1 MTKARSNASSP
12 NALGDLVV
20 GTGTGTASVLSIGA
34 DGSIPVAN
42 SSATTGFNWAGPL
55 FAAGKNKVMNGDFS
69 IWQRG
74 TSFSD
79 VAGGPAIADRWTV
92 YAPGGSPAASVS
104 RQTFTPGT
112 APVAGYEG
120 QYYCRVATG
129 SGTTYFQIWQPIE
142 NVQTFAGQTVTVSFW
157 AKASSSVVVRPL
169 LQQVF
174 GTSGSAGVTTTGTNH
189 TLTTTWTRYSQT
201 LTLPSIA
208 GKTIDTSGTNNQYL
222 QLFIEY
228 VSGTIASNNIDFW
241 GIQLEAGSVAT
252 PFVTQIGRAHV

>member
-1 MTKARSNASSP
+1 MGLP
-12 NALGDLVV
+12 YLQHQ
-20 GTGTGTASVLSIGA
+20 
-34 DGSIPVAN
+34 
-42 SSATTGFNWAGPL
+42 W
-55 FAAGKNKVMNGDFS
+55 FS

-157 AKASSSVVVRPL
+157 AKASSGTPKIGLAYSQNFGSGGSSVVQNPISAVTIS
-169 LQQVF
+169 
-174 GTSGSAGVTTTGTNH
+174 TSWA
-189 TLTTTWTRYSQT
+189 RYSVT
-201 LTLPSIA
+201 VAVASIS
-208 GKTIDTSGTNNQYL
+208 GKTIGTNSS
-222 QLFIEY
+222 FE
-228 VSGTIASNNIDFW
+228 IDFW
-241 GIQLEAGSVAT
+241 LSAGSTLATLASSIGIQNATISIWGVQLEAGSTAT
-252 PFVTQIGRAHV
+252 PFQTATGTIQGELAACQRYYWRSVSDTSNAVVGQSNEIGRAHV

>member
-112 APVAGYEG
+112 APVAGYE
-120 QYYCRVATG
+120 
-129 SGTTYFQIWQPIE
+129 
-142 NVQTFAGQTVTVSFW
+142 
-157 AKASSSVVVRPL
+157 
-169 LQQVF
+169 
-174 GTSGSAGVTTTGTNH
+174 
-189 TLTTTWTRYSQT
+189 
-201 LTLPSIA
+201 
-208 GKTIDTSGTNNQYL
+208 
-222 QLFIEY
+222 
-228 VSGTIASNNIDFW
+228 
-241 GIQLEAGSVAT
+241 
-252 PFVTQIGRAHV
+252 IGRAHV